1 MGARGALG
9 ARAALV
15 AQGFSPAIAA
25 RAGLK
30 ACAAAGQRV
39 LGALGAVAVL
49 AVATPV
55 SAATDAPLAKAA
67 QQLDRAAVTQLLAR
81 KVDVNTAQPD
91 GTTALHWSAYHDDL
105 DLVNRLL
112 AAGAAVTAANRYGVT
127 PLSLACVNGNAAII
141 TRLLDAGADANALL
155 PGGETM
161 LMTAAR
167 TGKVE
172 AVRVLLTRGADVHA
186 KEPRRGQT
194 ALLWAAAEGHVEV
207 IETLIEAGA
216 DFRTPLSS
224 GFTPLLFAVRQGRIP
239 AAKALL
245 KAGADVNEVVA
256 VKANPKLPEGERP
269 LRAGTT
275 PLHVAVANGHLE
287 LAAEL
292 VEAGADPNSD
302 LMGYT
307 PLHMLVY
314 VRKPGIGDNDP
325 GPEGSGNLSSLEFAK
340 RLVAKGAN
348 VNARMTRRANL
359 TNTRFHEIGATPYL
373 LSAMTAD
380 AEYMKAL
387 VALGADP
394 LLTNNEGTT
403 ALMTAAGLGT
413 RSPGED
419 AGTEEEVIEAMQV
432 ALDHG
437 ADINAVDEHGET
449 AMHGAAYKNL
459 PLAVKFLADKGANIE
474 IWNRRNEYGWTPLT
488 IARGYRF
495 GNFKPSP
502 VTVAAMEQVM
512 LSAGVIP
519 PTEKEENAKGFDI
532 YAAPPARPPR

>member
-1 MGARGALG
+1 MKGVI
-9 ARAALV
+9 AALLLV
-15 AQGFSPAIAA
+15 IAA
-25 RAGLK
+25 
-30 ACAAAGQRV
+30 
-39 LGALGAVAVL
+39 
-49 AVATPV
+49 PV
-55 SAATDAPLAKAA
+55 MAATEAPLANAVQK
-67 QQLDRAAVTQLLAR
+67 LDRGVVSQLLTR
-81 KVDVNTAQPD
+81 RVDVNAAQPD
-91 GTTALHWSAYHDDL
+91 GTTALHWATYHDDL

-112 AAGAAVTAANRYGVT
+112 TAGANPTVANRYGVT
-127 PLSLACVNGNAAII
+127 PLALACVNGNAAIV
-141 TRLLDAGADANALL
+141 TRFLDAGADANAVL

-167 TGKVE
+167 TGKVD

-194 ALLWAAAEGHVEV
+194 ALMWAAAEGNVQV

-216 DFRTPLSS
+216 DFKTPLDS
-224 GFTPLLFAVRQGRIP
+224 GFSPLLFAVRQHRIP
-239 AAKALL
+239 AVKALI
-245 KAGADVNEVVA
+245 KAGADVNEVVK
-256 VKANPKLPEGERP
+256 VKTNPKLPEGERP
-269 LRAGTT
+269 LRTGTT
-275 PLHVAVANGHLE
+275 PLHVAIANGHLE

-292 VEAGADPNSD
+292 LEAGADPNSD
-302 LMGYT
+302 LQGFA
-307 PLHMLVY
+307 PLHMLAY
-314 VRKPGIGDNDP
+314 VRKPAIGDSDP
-325 GPEGSGNLSSLEFAK
+325 GPELTGNVSTLELVK

-359 TNTRFHEIGATPYL
+359 TNTRFNEVGATPL
-373 LSAMTAD
+373 LIAAVTAD

-394 LLTNNEGTT
+394 MAKNTDGST
-403 ALMTAAGLGT
+403 ALMAAAGIGT

-432 ALDHG
+432 ALDFG
-437 ADINAVDEHGET
+437 VDINAVDSHGET

-459 PLAVKFLADKGANIE
+459 PLAVRFLADKSARIDV
-474 IWNRRNEYGWTPLT
+474 WNRRNEWGWTPLT

-502 VTVAAMEQVM
+502 VTVEAVERVM

-532 YAAPPARPPR
+532 YAAPPARAPQK